1 MRARAREA
9 RALVPFARE
18 QTALHFADEDPEEA
32 TAKQAAECL
41 EKCYCSL
48 SAASFDHGVLAEN
61 SRKFCVLFAALE
73 SWADAN
79 EILRWRFK
87 PKFHLTQELC
97 EMSTHNPAANWTYR
111 DEDFGGVHGRFRTSA
126 WRDEPR

>member
-1 MRARAREA
+1 MQEKHGR
-9 RALVPFARE
+9 LSPFARE

-32 TAKQAAECL
+32 AATQAAERL
-41 EKCYCSL
+41 ENCYCCL

-87 PKFHLTQELC
+87 LKFHLTQELR
-97 EMSTHNPAANWTYR
+97 EMPMHSPAANWTHR
-111 DEDFGGVHGRFRTSA
+111 DEDFLWGGVHGRFRTSA
-126 WRDEPR
+126 GRAELR